1 MDIKSVLDERII
13 CTELDA
19 VDKEDALKK
28 MIKMLLD
35 AGYIDDAEGFYEDVL
50 LRESQGITGIGNYIA
65 IPHGKSSSVSKVG
78 ISIAKLNNE
87 IQWETND
94 GKGVKVIFL
103 FAVGVAAC
111 TVGIAHTY
119 IAREK
124 LMEAAKKRG
133 HEIHMETQGVIGIED
148 ELDPKDIAE
157 ADVVILAVDVNVKGK
172 ERFAGK
178 KMIEVPTETVVM
190 SPNKLIEKIEQLV

>member
-1 MDIKSVLDERII
+1 MDDNKLISPELEGSGEERLENTLRPQTLNEYIGQ
-13 CTELDA
+13 TK
-19 VDKEDALKK
+19 VKENMK
-28 MIKMLLD
+28 I
-35 AGYIDDAEGFYEDVL
+35 YI
-50 LRESQGITGIGNYIA
+50 
-65 IPHGKSSSVSKVG
+65 
-78 ISIAKLNNE
+78 
-87 IQWETND
+87 
-94 GKGVKVIFL
+94 
-103 FAVGVAAC
+103 
-111 TVGIAHTY
+111 
-119 IAREK
+119 
-124 LMEAAKKRG
+124 EAAKKRG

>member
-87 IQWETND
+87 I
-94 GKGVKVIFL
+94 
-103 FAVGVAAC
+103 
-111 TVGIAHTY
+111 
-119 IAREK
+119 
-124 LMEAAKKRG
+124 
-133 HEIHMETQGVIGIED
+133 HMETQGVIGIED

>member
-1 MDIKSVLDERII
+1 MLKHNLFGAF
-13 CTELDA
+13 L
-19 VDKEDALKK
+19 KEKRQQK
-28 MIKMLLD
+28 NIS
-35 AGYIDDAEGFYEDVL
+35 
-50 LRESQGITGIGNYIA
+50 LRELSYKAN
-65 IPHGKSSSVSKVG
+65 V
-78 ISIAKLNNE
+78 
-87 IQWETND
+87 
-94 GKGVKVIFL
+94 
-103 FAVGVAAC
+103 
-111 TVGIAHTY
+111 AHTY

>member
-1 MDIKSVLDERII
+1 MHCRNCTNIHCERKIN
-13 CTELDA
+13 
-19 VDKEDALKK
+19 
-28 MIKMLLD
+28 
-35 AGYIDDAEGFYEDVL
+35 G
-50 LRESQGITGIGNYIA
+50 
-65 IPHGKSSSVSKVG
+65 SS
-78 ISIAKLNNE
+78 
-87 IQWETND
+87 
-94 GKGVKVIFL
+94 
-103 FAVGVAAC
+103 
-111 TVGIAHTY
+111 
-119 IAREK
+119 
-124 LMEAAKKRG
+124 KKRG

>member
-1 MDIKSVLDERII
+1 MKILIVSQYFYPENFRINDLAL
-13 CTELDA
+13 EL
-19 VDKEDALKK
+19 
-28 MIKMLLD
+28 
-35 AGYIDDAEGFYEDVL
+35 
-50 LRESQGITGIGNYIA
+50 
-65 IPHGKSSSVSKVG
+65 
-78 ISIAKLNNE
+78 
-87 IQWETND
+87 
-94 GKGVKVIFL
+94 
-103 FAVGVAAC
+103 
-111 TVGIAHTY
+111 
-119 IAREK
+119 
-124 LMEAAKKRG
+124 KKRG